1 MVDLDRPVAMPPLVY
16 LHEGDEVTVGR
27 PDTDS
32 YAVLP
37 ADGAELVRRL
47 AAGMTPRAAAEWY
60 AEAFGADV
68 DIAEFL
74 ADLAELNL
82 AQLDPAQLN
91 PAQLNHAETP
101 PSAAPA
107 PARLQ
112 RLGRLLLAPP
122 ALLGY
127 GLIVLAAVVVA
138 GRQHDLAPG
147 YSHLFFTPYFAVV
160 EIVLFVGQFPL
171 ILLHESAHVLAG
183 RRLGLRTRV
192 SVGFRFYYL
201 VLQTEMDGLVAVPAR
216 KRVLPMVAGIGA
228 DLVVASVL
236 TLIAAAL
243 REPGGGL
250 PLAGRLALALAF
262 TTLLRVAWQ
271 FYFFLRTDLYY
282 VVSLVLGCVDLHG
295 TAKAMLRNRFWA
307 LLRRPDRLTDASAW
321 HPRDVRAGRWY
332 AALMVAGYGLST
344 LMLLVV
350 VLPAAYHFVSGVLGH
365 LSGSAGLRGVADA
378 AVFLGVNLLQLA
390 LVVTLAVRARR
401 ARTTNRIPATAAPAV
416 P

>member
-1 MVDLDRPVAMPPLVY
+1 MIDLDRAVTMPPLVY
-16 LHEGDEVTVGR
+16 LDEGDEVTVGR

-47 AAGMTPRAAAEWY
+47 ADGMTPRAAARWY

-68 DIAEFL
+68 DIEEFL

-82 AQLDPAQLN
+82 AEVGPQPV
-91 PAQLNHAETP
+91 P
-101 PSAAPA
+101 APA
-107 PARLQ
+107 PVRFQ

-127 GLIVLAAVVVA
+127 GLIVLAAVVMA
-138 GRQHDLAPG
+138 ARHHDLAPG
-147 YSHLFFTPYFAVV
+147 YGHLFFTPYFAVV
-160 EIVLFVGQFPL
+160 EIGLFLGQFPL
-171 ILLHESAHVLAG
+171 MLLHESAHVLAG

-192 SVGFRFYYL
+192 SVGFRFYYF

-216 KRVLPMVAGIGA
+216 KRVLPMVAGVGT
-228 DLVVASVL
+228 DLVVASLL

-243 REPGGGL
+243 RGPGGSQ
-250 PLAGRLALALAF
+250 PLLGRLALALAF
-262 TTLLRVAWQ
+262 TTLLRVVWQ

-295 TAKAMLRNRFWA
+295 TAKAMLRNRFWR
-307 LLRRPDRLTDASAW
+307 LRRRPDRLVDGSAW

-332 AALMVAGYGLST
+332 AAFMVAGYGLSA
-344 LMLLVV
+344 LMLVV
-350 VLPAAYHFVSGVLGH
+350 AVLPAAYHFVSGVLGH
-365 LSGSAGLRGVADA
+365 LNGSAGVRGVADA
-378 AVFLGVNLLQLA
+378 AAFLGLNLLQLA
-390 LVVTLAVRARR
+390 LVATLAVRARR
-401 ARTTNRIPATAAPAV
+401 SRRRPVPA
-416 P
+416 

>member
-1 MVDLDRPVAMPPLVY
+1 MIDLDRAVAMPPLVY
-16 LHEGDEVTVGR
+16 LDEGDEVTIGR
-27 PDTDS
+27 PDIDS

-37 ADGAELVRRL
+37 SDGAELVRRL
-47 AAGMTPRAAAEWY
+47 ADGMTPRAAARWY

-68 DIAEFL
+68 DIEEFL

-82 AQLDPAQLN
+82 AEVGPQPVPA
-91 PAQLNHAETP
+91 
-101 PSAAPA
+101 SAPV
-107 PARLQ
+107 RFQ

-122 ALLGY
+122 AMLGY

-138 GRQHDLAPG
+138 TRHHDLAPG
-147 YSHLFFTPYFAVV
+147 YGHLFFTPYFALV
-160 EIVLFVGQFPL
+160 EIVLFLGQFPL
-171 ILLHESAHVLAG
+171 MLLHESAHVLAG

-192 SVGFRFYYL
+192 SVGFRFYYF

-216 KRVLPMVAGIGA
+216 KRVLPMVAGIGT
-228 DLVVASVL
+228 DLVVASLL
-236 TLIAAAL
+236 TLTAAAL
-243 REPGGGL
+243 RGPGGSQ
-250 PLAGRLALALAF
+250 PLVGRLALALAF

-295 TAKAMLRNRFWA
+295 TATAMLRNRIWR
-307 LLRRPDRLTDASAW
+307 LRRRPDRLVDSSAW

-344 LMLLVV
+344 LLLVV
-350 VLPAAYHFVSGVLGH
+350 AVLPAAYHFISGVLGH
-365 LSGSAGLRGVADA
+365 LNGSAGVRGVADA
-378 AVFLGVNLLQLA
+378 AVFLGLNLLQLA

-401 ARTTNRIPATAAPAV
+401 SRRRPLTA
-416 P
+416 